1 MVGLTQRRLCAHR
14 LPTSTARFS
23 PAAQARLW
31 RLFIDTARLT
41 PTDGDTEEA
50 GVTLRAVV
58 LLCNLNKVTSNEQLQ
73 VGKVGLAAAQSG
85 NLVIASELLPSMDH
99 A

>member
-1 MVGLTQRRLCAHR
+1 M
-14 LPTSTARFS
+14 
-23 PAAQARLW
+23 
-31 RLFIDTARLT
+31 
-41 PTDGDTEEA
+41 
-50 GVTLRAVV
+50 TLRAVV

-85 NLVIASELLPSMDH
+85 NLVIASELLPSMDR